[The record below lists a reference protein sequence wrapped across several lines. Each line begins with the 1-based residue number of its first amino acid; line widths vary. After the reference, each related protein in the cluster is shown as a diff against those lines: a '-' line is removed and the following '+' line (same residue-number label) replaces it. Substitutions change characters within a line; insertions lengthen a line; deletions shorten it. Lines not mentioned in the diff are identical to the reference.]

1 MRYIIGKKSKRK
13 MSKKVIHDF
22 TEGPLFGPMLRFSI
36 PFMISNG
43 LQVLYSMADMLIVG
57 KFVGRH
63 GISGVMTASQSVFFL
78 TMVGMGFATGGQVLI
93 SQLIGRGE
101 RQRLRQAIGTQ
112 FSIILTAGIFFS
124 TLSVLF
130 SEPFLHLLETPDDAF
145 QGARHYLL
153 ICGGGLIFIYG
164 YNMIAAILRGV
175 GDSVRPF
182 KFIVV
187 SSLMNVVLDL
197 VFVGGFGWGVAG
209 AGFATILSQAAA
221 FLLALAYLYRNQEG
235 FNFDF
240 RPASFKVDPVML
252 KALVKLGIPFAVRFA
267 AINISMLFVT
277 SLVNSLGTATSAAY
291 GIALRLDEFANKISQ
306 GVMMA
311 VSTIVGQNI
320 GAGHISRIR
329 RGVYYAWGICGGFFL
344 FFGLAQLLFPRQLY
358 SIFTNDEEVLK
369 LAPII
374 ISALILHYPALL
386 IMKGTNGFVQGIG
399 NALFGLI
406 IAILDGLVF
415 RVTFSWLFG
424 IYFNM
429 GLYGMILGYALATY
443 STALPN
449 LFYFLFIPWYKRK
462 TVI

>member
-1 MRYIIGKKSKRK
+1 MRYIIGKQSNRK

-124 TLSVLF
+124 ALSVLF
-130 SEPFLHLLETPDDAF
+130 AEPFLHLLETPDDAF

-240 RPASFKVDPVML
+240 RPVSFKVDPVML

-369 LAPII
+369 LAPVI
-374 ISALILHYPALL
+374 ISALLLHYPALL

>member
-1 MRYIIGKKSKRK
+1 
-13 MSKKVIHDF
+13 MSKTIIHDF
-22 TEGPLFGPMLRFSI
+22 TKGPLFGPMLFFSI
-36 PFMISNG
+36 PFMLSNG

-57 KFVGRH
+57 KFVGSH
-63 GISGVMTASQSVFFL
+63 GISAVMTASQSVFFL

-93 SQLIGRGE
+93 SQLIGLGE
-101 RQRLRQAIGTQ
+101 RERLKTAIGTQ
-112 FSIILTAGIFFS
+112 FTIIFSAGLFFS
-124 TLSVLF
+124 VLSVVF
-130 SEPFLHLLETPDDAF
+130 ADPFLHLMKTPEDAF
-145 QGARHYLL
+145 LGAYHYLL
-153 ICGGGLIFIYG
+153 ICGGGLLFIYG

-182 KFIVV
+182 QFIVV
-187 SSLMNVVLDL
+187 SSFMNVVLDL
-197 VFVGGFGWGVAG
+197 LFVAVFKWGVAG
-209 AGFATILSQAAA
+209 AGFATILSQAVA
-221 FLLALAYLYRNQEG
+221 FLMALTFLYRNQES
-235 FNFDF
+235 FHFDF
-240 RPASFKVDPVML
+240 RPASFKVDPAML

-277 SLVNSLGTATSAAY
+277 SLVNSLGTATSAAF

-320 GAGHISRIR
+320 GAGQIGRIR
-329 RGVYYAWGICGGFFL
+329 RGVYYAWAICGGFFL
-344 FFGLAQLLFPRQLY
+344 FFGLAQLFFPRALY
-358 SIFTNDEEVLK
+358 SIFTDDENVLK

-374 ISALILHYPALL
+374 ISALLLHYPALL

-399 NALFGLI
+399 NAVFGLV

-449 LFYFLFIPWYKRK
+449 LFYFLFIPWHKRK

>member
-1 MRYIIGKKSKRK
+1 
-13 MSKKVIHDF
+13 MSEKVIHDF

-112 FSIILTAGIFFS
+112 FSIILTAGFFFS

-374 ISALILHYPALL
+374 ISALLTHYPALL

>member
-1 MRYIIGKKSKRK
+1 
-13 MSKKVIHDF
+13 MSKTIIHDF
-22 TEGPLFGPMLRFSI
+22 TKGPLFGPMLFFSI
-36 PFMISNG
+36 PFMLSNG

-57 KFVGRH
+57 KFVGSH
-63 GISGVMTASQSVFFL
+63 GISAVMTASQSVFFL
-78 TMVGMGFATGGQVLI
+78 TMVGMGLATGGQVLI
-93 SQLIGRGE
+93 SQLIGLGE
-101 RQRLRQAIGTQ
+101 RERLKTAIGTQ
-112 FSIILTAGIFFS
+112 FTIIFSAGLFFS
-124 TLSVLF
+124 VLSVVF
-130 SEPFLHLLETPDDAF
+130 ANPFLHLMKTPEDAF
-145 QGARHYLL
+145 LGAYHYLL
-153 ICGGGLIFIYG
+153 ICGGGLLFIYG

-182 KFIVV
+182 QFIVV
-187 SSLMNVVLDL
+187 SSFMNVVLDL
-197 VFVGGFGWGVAG
+197 LFVAVFKWGVAG
-209 AGFATILSQAAA
+209 AGFATILSQAVA
-221 FLLALAYLYRNQEG
+221 FLMALAFLYRNQES
-235 FNFDF
+235 FHFDF
-240 RPASFKVDPVML
+240 RPASFKVDPAML

-277 SLVNSLGTATSAAY
+277 SLVNSLGTATSAAF

-320 GAGHISRIR
+320 GAGQIGRIR
-329 RGVYYAWGICGGFFL
+329 RGVYYAWAICGGFFL
-344 FFGLAQLLFPRQLY
+344 FFGLAQLFFPRALY
-358 SIFTNDEEVLK
+358 SIFTDDENVLK

-374 ISALILHYPALL
+374 ISALLLHYPALL

-399 NALFGLI
+399 NAVFGLV

>member
-1 MRYIIGKKSKRK
+1 MT
-13 MSKKVIHDF
+13 KKVIHDF

-36 PFMISNG
+36 PFMLSNG

-57 KFVGRH
+57 KFVGSH
-63 GISGVMTASQSVFFL
+63 GISAVMTASQSVFFL
-78 TMVGMGFATGGQVLI
+78 TMIGMGFATGGQVLI

-101 RQRLRQAIGTQ
+101 YGRLRQAIGTQ
-112 FSIILTAGIFFS
+112 FTIILTAGIIFS
-124 TLSVLF
+124 TLSAVF
-130 SEPFLHLLETPDDAF
+130 AKHFLCLLETPAEAF
-145 QGARHYLL
+145 QGAWQYLL

-182 KFIVV
+182 QFIVV
-187 SSLMNVVLDL
+187 SSFLNVILDL
-197 VFVGGFGWGVAG
+197 LFVAGFGWGAAG
-209 AGFATILSQAAA
+209 AGFATILSQAVA
-221 FLLALAYLYRNQEG
+221 FLIALSYLYRNQDG
-235 FNFDF
+235 FHFDF
-240 RPASFKVDPVML
+240 KVSSLKVDPVML
-252 KALVKLGIPFAVRFA
+252 KALIKLGIPFAVRFA

-277 SLVNSLGTATSAAY
+277 SLINSLGTATSAAF

-320 GAGHISRIR
+320 GAGHIGRIR
-329 RGVYYAWGICGGFFL
+329 RGVYYAWVICGGFFL

-358 SIFTNDEEVLK
+358 SFFTDDEEVLK

-374 ISALILHYPALL
+374 ISALLTHYPALL

-406 IAILDGLVF
+406 IAMLDGLVF
-415 RVTFSWLFG
+415 RVIFSWLFG
-424 IYFNM
+424 IYLGM
-429 GLYGMILGYALATY
+429 GLYGLILGYALATY

>member
-1 MRYIIGKKSKRK
+1 MKKA
-13 MSKKVIHDF
+13 VIHDF
-22 TEGPLFGPMLRFSI
+22 TEGPLFGRMLLFSI
-36 PFMISNG
+36 PFMLSNG

-57 KFVGRH
+57 KFVGSH

-101 RQRLRQAIGTQ
+101 RHRMKPAIGTLFTLILAVGVV
-112 FSIILTAGIFFS
+112 FSM
-124 TLSVLF
+124 LSVF
-130 SEPFLHLLETPDDAF
+130 FADPFLKLLETPEAAF
-145 QGARHYLL
+145 QGAYHYLL

-182 KFIVV
+182 QFIVV
-187 SSLMNVVLDL
+187 SSLLNVLLDL
-197 VFVGGFGWGVAG
+197 LFVAKFGWGVAG

-221 FLLALAYLYRNQEG
+221 FALALNYLFRHREEFY
-235 FNFDF
+235 FNFRLSSF
-240 RPASFKVDPVML
+240 RIDPVML
-252 KALVKLGIPFAVRFA
+252 RALVKLGIPFAVRFA

-277 SLVNSLGTATSAAY
+277 SLVNSLGTATSAAF

-320 GAGHISRIR
+320 GAGKIARIR
-329 RGVYYAWGICGGFFL
+329 KGVYYAWGICGGFFL
-344 FFGLAQLLFPRQLY
+344 IFGLAQLLFPRALY
-358 SIFTNDEEVLK
+358 SIFTNDDEVLK

-399 NALFGLI
+399 NAMFGLI

-415 RVTFSWLFG
+415 RVSFSWLFG
-424 IYFNM
+424 IYFHM

-443 STALPN
+443 STALPS
-449 LFYFLFIPWYKRK
+449 LFYFLFIPWHKRK

>member
-1 MRYIIGKKSKRK
+1 

-124 TLSVLF
+124 ALSVIF
-130 SEPFLHLLETPDDAF
+130 VDPFLHLLETPDDAF

-374 ISALILHYPALL
+374 ISALLTHYPALL

>member
-1 MRYIIGKKSKRK
+1 MDKS
-13 MSKKVIHDF
+13 VIHDF
-22 TEGPLFGPMLRFSI
+22 TKGPLFSRMLLFSI
-36 PFMISNG
+36 PFMLSNG
-43 LQVLYSMADMLIVG
+43 LQVLYSMTDMLIVG
-57 KFVGRH
+57 KFVGSH
-63 GISGVMTASQSVFFL
+63 GISAVMTAGQSVFFL

-101 RQRLRQAIGTQ
+101 RARLCAAIGTQ
-112 FSIILTAGIFFS
+112 FTVIFLAGVFFS
-124 TLSVLF
+124 ILSFLF
-130 SEPFLHLLETPDDAF
+130 AGTFLRLLETPEEAF
-145 QGARHYLL
+145 RGACDYLQ

-182 KFIVV
+182 QFIVA
-187 SSLMNVVLDL
+187 SSLLNVILDL
-197 VFVGGFGWGVAG
+197 LFVAVFDWGVAG

-221 FLLALAYLYRNQEG
+221 FALALLYLYRNQKG
-235 FNFDF
+235 FNFSFSRSSF
-240 RPASFKVDPVML
+240 RIDPAMSRTLF
-252 KALVKLGIPFAVRFA
+252 KLGVPFAVRFA

-277 SLVNSLGTATSAAY
+277 SLVNSLGTVASAAF

-320 GAGHISRIR
+320 GAGQFGRIR
-329 RGVYYAWGICGGFFL
+329 RGVYYAWEICGGFFL
-344 FFGLAQLLFPRQLY
+344 FFGLAQLLFPRHLY
-358 SIFTNDEEVLK
+358 SIFTNDEEVLN
-369 LAPII
+369 LAPVI

-399 NALFGLI
+399 NAVFGLI

-424 IYFNM
+424 IYFGM

-443 STALPN
+443 STALPS
-449 LFYFLFIPWYKRK
+449 LFYFLFIPWHKRK